1 MKITAFASMHSPALI
16 NPLGRPL
23 EEFPVAD
30 LRERRARAAAE
41 AFRLVDEL
49 EAGHHSQRQEQF
61 LTCRLD
67 AIADLINEI
76 DCITKGL

>member
-1 MKITAFASMHSPALI
+1 MTAFASMQAPALI
-16 NPLGRPL
+16 NPLGPPL
-23 EEFPVAD
+23 EELPISD
-30 LRERRARAAAE
+30 LQEMRPRSAKE

-49 EAGHHSQRQEQF
+49 EAGHRSPRHEQF